1 MKNVR
6 SLRLLQSLLWLSVAP
21 LGFASEP
28 VLTPAADDPT
38 CTAEDRKYMARAF
51 EFARKSLARGD
62 NAIGAV
68 LVKDGKI
75 ICESGNSIFTDRDLT
90 QHGETGLISHASPV
104 LEKSLWEGST
114 LYTSLEPCI
123 MCCGSIHA
131 AGIKTVVY
139 GGTSR
144 QTNGALFD
152 TKRLRVREIY
162 QRYGWTTGVRGPLMD
177 EEQLKIRAETA
188 ARAAKAKS

>member
-1 MKNVR
+1 MKA
-6 SLRLLQSLLWLSVAP
+6 SRLLPSLLSLFAASFA
-21 LGFASEP
+21 FASDP
-28 VLTPAADDPT
+28 VVVPAPDDPA
-38 CTAEDRKYMARAF
+38 CTAEDRKFMARAF

-75 ICESGNSIFTDRDLT
+75 ICESGNSIYTDRDLT

-123 MCCGSIHA
+123 MCCGSMHA

-144 QTNGALFD
+144 QANGALYGPQ
-152 TKRLRVREIY
+152 RLRVREIY
-162 QRYGWTTGVRGPLMD
+162 QRYGWKMEVRGPLMD
-177 EEQLKIRAETA
+177 EEQLKIRVETA
-188 ARAAKAKS
+188 AVRALKPRT

>member
-1 MKNVR
+1 MKISR
-6 SLRLLQSLLWLSVAP
+6 FLPSLLSLFVAS
-21 LGFASEP
+21 LALASDP
-28 VLTPAADDPT
+28 VVVPAPDDPA
-38 CTAEDRKYMARAF
+38 CTVEDRKFMARAY

-62 NAIGAV
+62 NPIGAV

-75 ICESGNSIFTDRDLT
+75 ICESGNSIYTDRDLT

-123 MCCGSIHA
+123 MCCGSMHA

-144 QTNGALFD
+144 QANGQLFGPQ
-152 TKRLRVREIY
+152 RLRVREIY
-162 QRYGWTTGVRGPLMD
+162 QRYGWKMEVRGPLMD
-177 EEQLKIRAETA
+177 EEQLKIRVETA
-188 ARAAKAKS
+188 ARNAKRKG

>member
-1 MKNVR
+1 MHLIR
-6 SLRLLQSLLWLSVAP
+6 LRPLLCLLSV
-21 LGFASEP
+21 LVGSFAHASDP
-28 VLTPAADDPT
+28 VPTPMSDDPA
-38 CTAEDRKYMARAF
+38 CTEEDRKFMARAY
-51 EFARKSLARGD
+51 EWARKSLARGD
-62 NAIGAV
+62 NPIGAV

-75 ICESGNSIFTDRDLT
+75 ICESGNSIFTDSDLT

-123 MCCGSIHA
+123 MCCGSMHA

-144 QTNGALFD
+144 QANGELFGPQ
-152 TKRLRVREIY
+152 RLRVREIY
-162 QRYGWTTGVRGPLMD
+162 QRYGWKIEVRGPLMD
-177 EEQLKIRAETA
+177 AEQLKIRVETA
-188 ARAAKAKS
+188 ERNAKRKS

>member
-1 MKNVR
+1 MKNVW
-6 SLRLLQSLLWLSVAP
+6 SLRLLRSLLWLSVGS

-28 VLTPAADDPT
+28 VLTPASDDPT
-38 CTAEDRKYMARAF
+38 CTAEDRKFMARAF

-75 ICESGNSIFTDRDLT
+75 ICESGNSIFTDSDLT

-144 QTNGALFD
+144 QTNGALFGPE
-152 TKRLRVREIY
+152 RLRVREIY

-177 EEQLKIRAETA
+177 EEQLKVRAETA
-188 ARAAKAKS
+188 ARAAKLKG